1 MGIRIK
7 VIKGERASCFH
18 FLKNKTCILFL
29 FFFCFSLKFCN
40 MVGKR
45 HIKPSVFVKLKMMNH
60 GIPTVSLKKLYWDNP
75 EAQRGLESN
84 FKNWQAYYR
93 GQKLKKGSCVS
104 KPISLPKHQNKKFL
118 HQKEKNQPKNTK
130 QFTKKK
136 DARTQTR
143 MKGIDNK
150 SRKWLKAVKA
160 PAIVGKNQPK
170 SSEIVDYQGL
180 KCPEQSTS
188 TWPAPTHSGH
198 VDVPLYSTNFQRS
211 DPFEWNA
218 SQSDMSECNSS
229 DYTQKNEPKS
239 EPQMKYEYEYN
250 PPCEPVSPYR
260 SGEGSSDIIKQSL
273 VDAKIEIYSEVKSA
287 PIAVQFRPLAK
298 VEPMQVESDTSDPVV
313 VGPAER
319 DDVFADPLREAVG
332 VVAPEVRVEEIADP
346 IREIIPDVGEDIG
359 VDAIADLEP
368 AQIGVVEADPEMV
381 ARPAMVA
388 EPVVVGP
395 AAVWNV
401 GVDDP
406 EIILMDQ
413 GDSDIEF
420 LGEFVNP
427 RQKRLKT
434 QLHHRQLTRQRQGG
448 YHEPRYKSQR
458 KGRKY

>member
-1 MGIRIK
+1 
-7 VIKGERASCFH
+7 
-18 FLKNKTCILFL
+18 
-29 FFFCFSLKFCN
+29 

-45 HIKPSVFVKLKMMNH
+45 HIKPSVFVKLKMMNQ
-60 GIPTVSLKKLYWDNP
+60 GIPTASLKKLYWDNLD
-75 EAQRGLESN
+75 AQRGLESN

-93 GQKLKKGSCVS
+93 GQKLKKKGFAFKPSC
-104 KPISLPKHQNKKFL
+104 LPKHQNKKFSY
-118 HQKEKNQPKNTK
+118 QKEKNQPKNSK
-130 QFTKKK
+130 QFTQKK

-143 MKGIDNK
+143 MKGTKNK
-150 SRKWLKAVKA
+150 SRKWLKAA
-160 PAIVGKNQPK
+160 TAQAIVEKPQLK
-170 SSEIVDYQGL
+170 SSEILDYQGL

-188 TWPAPTHSGH
+188 SWPAPTPSGH
-198 VDVPLYSTNFQRS
+198 VDVPLYFTNFQRS

-218 SQSDMSECNSS
+218 SQSDMSECTLY

-250 PPCEPVSPYR
+250 PPCEPVSPYS
-260 SGEGSSDIIKQSL
+260 SGEESPDIIKQSL
-273 VDAKIEIYSEVKSA
+273 VDAKIEIYSEVESA

-298 VEPMQVESDTSDPVV
+298 VEPMQVESDISDPVV

-319 DDVFADPLREAVG
+319 ENVFADPLREAVG

-420 LGEFVNP
+420 LGEFVNS

-448 YHEPRYKSQR
+448 YHGPRYKPQR
-458 KGRKY
+458 KGRRY